1 MFILFTIVAGVVGAV
16 LGRRVGFV
24 AVWVFLFNL
33 LIAVYVSLMLSPTL
47 IGYVP
52 LLKSSGYYRAL
63 TLLFVV
69 LLIFL
74 ICHNF
79 VGMFLAQAFSAKI
92 PRFFNNFF
100 AAVTGF
106 IAGHFACGFIL
117 FIIGVTP
124 LAETSFMEQLSET
137 SLAKAVEPPV
147 LCSTQIVST
156 ISFQCE
162 RQKRRQVI
170 EWFTTGRVPKQE
182 DITSDYPA
190 AVPDEPNEPDT

>member
-16 LGRRVGFV
+16 LGRRVGFI

-33 LIAVYVSLMLSPTL
+33 LIAVYVSLMLTPTL

-52 LLKSSGYYRAL
+52 LLHSSRYYHAL
-63 TLLFVV
+63 TLLFVA

-79 VGMFLAQAFSAKI
+79 VSMFLAQAFSARI

-106 IAGHFACGFIL
+106 LAGHFACGFIL

-124 LAETSFMEQLSET
+124 LAEASFMKQLSDT
-137 SLAKAVEPPV
+137 SLARSVEPPV
-147 LCSTQIVST
+147 LCSTQMVST
-156 ISFQCE
+156 ISFQCD
-162 RQKRRQVI
+162 RQERRQVI
-170 EWFTTGRVPKQE
+170 EWFTTGKVPKE
-182 DITSDYPA
+182 KDITSDYPA
-190 AVPDEPNEPDT
+190 IVPDEPNEPDI

>member
-1 MFILFTIVAGVVGAV
+1 MVAGVVGAV
-16 LGRRVGFV
+16 LGRRAGFI

-52 LLKSSGYYRAL
+52 LLNSSRYYHAL

-100 AAVTGF
+100 AAVSGF
-106 IAGHFACGFIL
+106 LAGHFACGFIL

-124 LAETSFMEQLSET
+124 LAETSFMEQLSDT
-137 SLAKAVEPPV
+137 SLARSVEPPV

-156 ISFQCE
+156 ISFQCDRQE
-162 RQKRRQVI
+162 RGQVI
-170 EWFTTGRVPKQE
+170 EWFSSGRVPKQK
-182 DITSDYPA
+182 DRTSDYSA
-190 AVPDEPNEPDT
+190 AVHDEPNEPNI

>member
-1 MFILFTIVAGVVGAV
+1 MFLLLTIVAGVVAAV
-16 LGRRVGFV
+16 LGRRAGFV

-33 LIAVYVSLMLSPTL
+33 LIAIYVSLMLSPTL

-52 LLKSSGYYRAL
+52 LLKSSHYYRAL

-74 ICHNF
+74 MCHNF
-79 VGMFLAQAFSAKI
+79 VNMFLIQAFNAKI

-106 IAGHFACGFIL
+106 VAGHFACGFIL

-124 LAETSFMEQLSET
+124 VAKISFMKQLSET
-137 SLAKAVEPPV
+137 SLAQAVEPPV
-147 LCSTQIVST
+147 LCATQIVGT
-156 ISFQCE
+156 ISFQCDE
-162 RQKRRQVI
+162 QERRQVI
-170 EWFTTGRVPKQE
+170 EWFATGRVSKE
-182 DITSDYPA
+182 KDI
-190 AVPDEPNEPDT
+190 VPGEPNKPSIKR

>member
-1 MFILFTIVAGVVGAV
+1 MFIVLTIVAGVVGAV
-16 LGRRVGFV
+16 LGRRAGFV

-52 LLKSSGYYRAL
+52 LLNSSRYYHAL
-63 TLLFVV
+63 TLLFAV

-79 VGMFLAQAFSAKI
+79 VGMFLAQVFSAKV

-106 IAGHFACGFIL
+106 LAGHFTCGFIL

-124 LAETSFMEQLSET
+124 LAETSFIKQLSET

-162 RQKRRQVI
+162 RQERGQVI
-170 EWFTTGRVPKQE
+170 EWFATGRVSKE
-182 DITSDYPA
+182 KNITSDHPA
-190 AVPDEPNEPDT
+190 NVPDEPNEPDT